1 MTTDD
6 ALRQLIRDRTLDRE
20 RGSEAER
27 LATLARGLRARV
39 DEGLA
44 TSSLLGLLVA
54 ARATG
59 AAVEGLGRHR

>member
-20 RGSEAER
+20 RDSEAER

-39 DEGLA
+39 DEGRA

-54 ARATG
+54 ARRQA
-59 AAVEGLGRHR
+59 LQ

>member
-20 RGSEAER
+20 RDSEAER

-54 ARATG
+54 ARRQA
-59 AAVEGLGRHR
+59 LQ

>member
-20 RGSEAER
+20 RDSEAER